1 MIMGNVICVYTD
13 AKPKLGV
20 VSKMRKMLLLPCWV
34 GVFALFVV
42 PDVAAQPRGG
52 FAQVG
57 DDDQNTNNEI
67 ARAKKL
73 FLKGRKLFAQKEY
86 KAAIESFK
94 AAYFFWKRKEIQFNI
109 ALAYFNLGDEINA
122 VTHLRMY
129 LAQCSAEERKT
140 VPKPLMRLQQ
150 KVGVLIVQ
158 MPREEAEIWVN
169 NRLEGQGRVEKVV
182 RPGEMKVEIKIDNEI
197 VATKSIPVDEG
208 TQKVWE
214 LTTIPTGKEPDNK
227 GEYKG
232 GGQRRIEKVEKEGLG
247 KLHWAYFTVAAGL
260 TVVAGGVVAGV
271 GVKTMKIKDEYE
283 ENQTDELEKKGE
295 RYKLATNIMIGVTAA
310 AGVSAAVLAVFTK
323 WSGDQKKDADKEN
336 EDSVTHRV
344 TPFVGPGSVGF
355 SVTW

>member
-1 MIMGNVICVYTD
+1 
-13 AKPKLGV
+13 
-20 VSKMRKMLLLPCWV
+20 MRKMLLLPCCV
-34 GVFALFVV
+34 GVFAFFVL
-42 PDVAAQPRGG
+42 PDVSAQPRKI

-57 DDDQNTNNEI
+57 DDDQNTDSEI

-129 LAQCSAEERKT
+129 LAECSAEERKT
-140 VPKPLMRLQQ
+140 VPKPLMQLQQ

-182 RPGEMKVEIKIDNEI
+182 RPGEMNVEIKIDNEV
-197 VATKSIPVDEG
+197 VAQKRIPVDEG

-214 LTTIPTGKEPDNK
+214 LTTIPSGREVEDK
-227 GEYKG
+227 GDDKRGDHKG
-232 GGQRRIEKVEKEGLG
+232 TEEREKEGLG

-260 TVVAGGVVAGV
+260 TVAAGGVVAGL
-271 GVKTMKIKDEYE
+271 GVKTMKIKDEYN

-295 RYKLATNIMIGVTAA
+295 KYKLATNIMIGVTAA

-323 WSGDQKKDADKEN
+323 WSGDQKKDDDKEQ
-336 EDSVTHRV
+336 SVTGRV

-355 SVTW
+355 SIAW

>member
-1 MIMGNVICVYTD
+1 VIWGNVTFVYSD

-20 VSKMRKMLLLPCWV
+20 ESKMRKKLLLPCWV
-34 GVFALFVV
+34 GIFALLVI
-42 PDVAAQPRGG
+42 PDVSAQPRGG

-57 DDDQNTNNEI
+57 DDEQGTDSEI

-86 KAAIESFK
+86 KQAIESFK

-140 VPKPLMRLQQ
+140 VPKPLMKLQQ

-158 MPREEAEIWVN
+158 MPRQEAEIWVN

-182 RPGEMKVEIKIDNEI
+182 RPGEMKVEIKIDNEV

-214 LTTIPTGKEPDNK
+214 LTTIPSGKDADDK
-227 GEYKG
+227 GQDQRG
-232 GGQRRIEKVEKEGLG
+232 GGQREIVKVKEGLG
-247 KLHWAYFTVAAGL
+247 KLHWAYFTIAAGL

-271 GVKTMKIKDEYE
+271 GVKTMQIKDEYE

-295 RYKLATNIMIGVTAA
+295 RYKLGTNIMIGVTAA

-323 WSGDQKKDADKEN
+323 WSGDKKKDDNKEP
-336 EDSVTHRV
+336 SVTGRV